1 MSPEIFF
8 LVCVVA
14 FVGAL
19 IINVYIPSMHPQKK
33 EIEE

>member
-1 MSPEIFF
+1 MIPEIFF
-8 LVCVVA
+8 LTCVIVL
-14 FVGAL
+14 VGAL